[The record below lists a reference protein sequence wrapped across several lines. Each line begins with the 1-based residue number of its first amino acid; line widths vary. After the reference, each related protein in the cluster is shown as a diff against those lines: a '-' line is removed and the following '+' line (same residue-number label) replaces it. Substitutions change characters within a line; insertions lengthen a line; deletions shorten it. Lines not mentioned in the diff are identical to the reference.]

1 MKEKFAGVAIFGI
14 LVVLVLLVVFGPL
27 LTIWM
32 LNTLFNSLAI
42 PYSFP
47 TWFAALLLNLTIA
60 GAGGL
65 SKK

>member
-1 MKEKFAGVAIFGI
+1 MKEQFAGVAIFGI

-32 LNTLFNSLAI
+32 LNTLFTGLAI
-42 PYSFP
+42 PYTVW
-47 TWFAALLLNLTIA
+47 TWLASLVLNLTIA

-65 SKK
+65 GKK